1 MKEKMSNELRQA
13 FTVGRETA
21 LQYRDS
27 KLRLEHVL
35 YGIMVSDNVIREIL
49 KDKISDYDLLLTDV
63 DNFIK
68 KQSDNDSEIN
78 NESILTFE
86 VPLQEVLK
94 QCSKAKNKEEF
105 ISAELFFTVSFDL
118 DMAIIKII
126 KDYSISKTF
135 IQRKLKQLNVSSTY
149 FSDED
154 SNKRNT
160 SNENQQSKVKS
171 KTPILDNYSRDLTA
185 LANDDKLDPIIGREA
200 EVERVAQILTRRKK
214 NNPVLIGDPG
224 VGKTAIA
231 EGLAIKIAKNEC
243 PRPLQGKRLMSLDLT
258 SMVAGTKYRG
268 QFEERIKGL
277 LEEVRDNPN
286 IILFVDELHT
296 LVGAGNSSGSLD
308 AANVFK
314 PALARGEVQC
324 IGATTLDEYREHIEK
339 DGALDRRFQKVMVNP
354 PTLAETKD
362 ILMNI
367 REKYQDFHKVEYT
380 DDAIDEIIR
389 LSDRYI
395 TNREFP
401 DKAIDILD
409 EAGSR
414 TQVSIKPP
422 QKIKELEDKVKEI
435 KKLKTDVVKS
445 QNYEKAADLR
455 DLEKKTTSELDKET
469 KIWKDGL
476 NNKRMIVT
484 DEMICEV
491 VSMMTGI
498 PISKISQNE
507 IKKLIDIDKELSNTV
522 IGQDEAIGKVSAAI
536 KRNRTG
542 IRRQN
547 RPIGSF
553 LFIGPTGVGKTE
565 LAKVLAEKV
574 FGSEDAMIRIDMSEY
589 SEKFN
594 ISKLIGAPPGYVGYN
609 EGGQLTEKVKNK
621 PYSLILF
628 DEIEKAHPDLF
639 NILLQ
644 LLDEGHLTDGSGRKI
659 NFKNTIIIMTSNV
672 GLKDVQDFGVKIGFS
687 TDEDTIKS
695 SQAIIEKS
703 LKKTFKPEFLN
714 RLDDLIY
721 FNYLGKEEIIKIIDL
736 QMNELTE
743 RLKESNYSF
752 KITKSAKEKLSEL
765 GYDKNYGARELQRT
779 IQKYIEDPM
788 SEELLKNGM
797 PKEGSFNINYD
808 IKKEKIIVKML

>member
-1 MKEKMSNELRQA
+1 
-13 FTVGRETA
+13 
-21 LQYRDS
+21 
-27 KLRLEHVL
+27 
-35 YGIMVSDNVIREIL
+35 
-49 KDKISDYDLLLTDV
+49 
-63 DNFIK
+63 
-68 KQSDNDSEIN
+68 
-78 NESILTFE
+78 
-86 VPLQEVLK
+86 
-94 QCSKAKNKEEF
+94 
-105 ISAELFFTVSFDL
+105 
-118 DMAIIKII
+118 
-126 KDYSISKTF
+126 
-135 IQRKLKQLNVSSTY
+135 
-149 FSDED
+149 
-154 SNKRNT
+154 
-160 SNENQQSKVKS
+160 
-171 KTPILDNYSRDLTA
+171 
-185 LANDDKLDPIIGREA
+185 
-200 EVERVAQILTRRKK
+200 
-214 NNPVLIGDPG
+214 
-224 VGKTAIA
+224 
-231 EGLAIKIAKNEC
+231 
-243 PRPLQGKRLMSLDLT
+243 
-258 SMVAGTKYRG
+258 
-268 QFEERIKGL
+268 
-277 LEEVRDNPN
+277 
-286 IILFVDELHT
+286 
-296 LVGAGNSSGSLD
+296 
-308 AANVFK
+308 
-314 PALARGEVQC
+314 
-324 IGATTLDEYREHIEK
+324 
-339 DGALDRRFQKVMVNP
+339 
-354 PTLAETKD
+354 
-362 ILMNI
+362 MNI
-367 REKYQDFHKVEYT
+367 RDKYQDFHKVEYT

-455 DLEKKTTSELDKET
+455 DLEKKTTSELEKET

-687 TDEDTIKS
+687 TDEDNIKS

-721 FNYLGKEEIIKIIDL
+721 FNHLGKEEIIKIIDL

-743 RLKESNYSF
+743 RLKESKYSF

-808 IKKEKIIVKML
+808 IKKDKIIVKML